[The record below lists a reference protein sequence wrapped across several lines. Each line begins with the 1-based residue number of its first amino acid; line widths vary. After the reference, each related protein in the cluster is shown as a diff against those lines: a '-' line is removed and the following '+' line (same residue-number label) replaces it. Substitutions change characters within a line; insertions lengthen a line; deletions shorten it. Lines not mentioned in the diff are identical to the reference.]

1 MDKQPF
7 FSIIVPAYN
16 VENYIEECLDS
27 ILKQDCKD
35 YEIIIVDDGS
45 KDGTG
50 KICDK
55 YKEKYEALCV
65 FHQENQGLSGAR
77 NTGIENSSGKYLL
90 FVDSDDRIAENSLG
104 LLRKYIL
111 DNNCNFEVVVMRRMT
126 INPKNGN
133 LEECKYRF
141 DVERYKSMHIAD
153 IYAELDTYSDCWL
166 GPWLFCCQK
175 NYIWNNQFYFYP
187 GILHED
193 EEWVPRI
200 LFNSI
205 NVGFWN
211 GVLYCNR
218 IERAASITATLNIK
232 RLFDRLKIVELLEK
246 DFPCEKYEK
255 KIIDAVQLR
264 RCKLVFGVLCDC
276 AMYRG
281 DQNYKCLINE
291 INNRIMVLKYS
302 PKRTHRMT
310 YYCTRV
316 FKITCVSDFLGYV
329 KKKGKCV

>member
-7 FSIIVPAYN
+7 FSIIIPAYN

-27 ILKQDCKD
+27 ILQQDCKD
-35 YEIIIVDDGS
+35 CEIIIVDDGS

-50 KICDK
+50 KICDQ
-55 YKEKYEALCV
+55 YKEKYEAVRV
-65 FHQENQGLSGAR
+65 FHQENQGQSSAR
-77 NTGIENSSGKYLL
+77 NYAIQNARGKYLL
-90 FVDSDDRIAENSLG
+90 FVDSDDMIVKQCLGKFKAYIAENQD
-104 LLRKYIL
+104 YDVII
-111 DNNCNFEVVVMRRMT
+111 MRRTT
-126 INPKNGN
+126 INSCDGN
-133 LEECKYRF
+133 LVECQYRF
-141 DVERYKSMHIAD
+141 DYDKFSSMHVAD
-153 IYAELDTYSDCWL
+153 ILTEIDTYQDFWF
-166 GPWLFCCQK
+166 GPWVFCCNK
-175 NYIWNNQFYFYP
+175 EFVCENKYFFYQ
-187 GILHED
+187 GIVHED
-193 EEWVPRI
+193 EEWIPKII
-200 LFNSI
+200 LNASS
-205 NVGFWN
+205 VGFWN
-211 GVLYCNR
+211 GLFYCNR
-218 IERAASITATLNIK
+218 IDREGSTTASLSIK

-255 KIIDAVQLR
+255 KIVDAVQLR